1 MIRRLAITTALTA
14 AAASA
19 LVAGGN
25 TVSTSTQPQV
35 GLASMSTQLSWA
47 PNDRDRN
54 HGPDWDGRRGNWDGR
69 SRAGHGG
76 GWDGNGGGWDGHR
89 WWVSRQRC
97 EAGHGHVAGFND
109 RRTGVYCRGGIF
121 NGSTIHF

>member
-14 AAASA
+14 AAASV
-19 LVAGGN
+19 LVTGGSSA
-25 TVSTSTQPQV
+25 TDTAQPEV
-35 GLASMSTQLSWA
+35 GLASVSTQLSWA
-47 PNDRDRN
+47 PTDRDRN

-69 SRAGHGG
+69 GGLGHGG

-121 NGSTIHF
+121 NGSPVHF

>member
-25 TVSTSTQPQV
+25 AASGPRPEV
-35 GLASMSTQLSWA
+35 GLASMSTQLSWSS
-47 PNDRDRN
+47 NDRDHD
-54 HGPDWDGRRGNWDGR
+54 HGPGWDGRRGNWDGHSGFGR
-69 SRAGHGG
+69 GG

-97 EAGHGHVAGFND
+97 EAGHGRVAGFND
-109 RRTGVYCRGGIF
+109 RRTGLYCRGGIF
-121 NGSTIHF
+121 NGAPVRF